1 MSTYTS
7 VADPPDP
14 TSLDLPMV
22 QNPDDVITPGIST
35 KRPNQILAEQRAQ
48 NDTLYK
54 KYQTSRVQNL
64 TLRQLLAD
72 SGDALSCLFK
82 EVLGN
87 QKPVPLSQVV
97 TQNNRL
103 RGWGFMLLA
112 VSASGLLIDA
122 VFGIS

>member
-7 VADPPDP
+7 MADPPAP
-14 TSLDLPMV
+14 NALDLPMV
-22 QNPDDVITPGIST
+22 QNPDDVITPGISA
-35 KRPNQILAEQRAQ
+35 KRPDQILAQQRAQ

-54 KYQTSRVQNL
+54 KYQTSRLQNL

-82 EVLGN
+82 EISGN
-87 QKPVPLSQVV
+87 ERPVPLSRVV

-103 RGWGFMLLA
+103 RGWGFLLLA

-122 VFGIS
+122 VLGIA